1 MNSPTGLRYYWE
13 ERSASKRFT
22 TPLSVETLERYVAK
36 DALILDDGCG
46 YGRSLAELRD
56 AGFKRLTGVDFSAS
70 LVERARRE
78 VPEAKLY
85 VADATSLPF
94 DDASFDA
101 ALLFGVLTCVPSE
114 ESQTRVA
121 AEARRVLKPGG
132 VLYVNDFLLN
142 DDARNKERYA
152 RAPQGCPYGV
162 FSLPEGTILRHH
174 REEYVRELFRDFE
187 TLSFEKTVFPT
198 MNGHRSNAFIYVG
211 RK

>member
-1 MNSPTGLRYYWE
+1 MNSPIGLRNYWE

-56 AGFKRLTGVDFSAS
+56 AGFKRLTGVDFSTA

-101 ALLFGVLTCVPSE
+101 ALLFGVLTCVPSD

-142 DDARNKERYA
+142 DDAETKNDT
-152 RAPQGCPYGV
+152 RALLRGILTGSSPSPKGRFCAIIAKSM
-162 FSLPEGTILRHH
+162 FENSFAILR
-174 REEYVRELFRDFE
+174 RSLLKRRSFR
-187 TLSFEKTVFPT
+187 
-198 MNGHRSNAFIYVG
+198 R
-211 RK
+211 

>member
-1 MNSPTGLRYYWE
+1 MNSPTGLRNYWE

-94 DDASFDA
+94 
-101 ALLFGVLTCVPSE
+101 
-114 ESQTRVA
+114 
-121 AEARRVLKPGG
+121 RR
-132 VLYVNDFLLN
+132 
-142 DDARNKERYA
+142 
-152 RAPQGCPYGV
+152 RAPLWRVDVRP
-162 FSLPEGTILRHH
+162 FR
-174 REEYVRELFRDFE
+174 RE
-187 TLSFEKTVFPT
+187 P
-198 MNGHRSNAFIYVG
+198 NARG
-211 RK
+211 G